1 MVVDNKHLPLFTAF
15 QPLNAAVHYSLTTLL
30 VLRGYANRLPAWL
43 FVYLVYGFNVLN
55 NRYL

>member
-1 MVVDNKHLPLFTAF
+1 MVVDKTSTTISLHLPLFTAF

-43 FVYLVYGFNVLN
+43 FVYLVY
-55 NRYL
+55 